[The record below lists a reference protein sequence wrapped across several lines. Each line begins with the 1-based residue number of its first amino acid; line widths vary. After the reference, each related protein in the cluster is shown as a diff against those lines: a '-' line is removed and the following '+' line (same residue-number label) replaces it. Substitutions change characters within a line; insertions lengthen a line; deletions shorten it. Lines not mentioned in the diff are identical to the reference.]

1 MSTDV
6 FISCS
11 TRDKQVGEAICEA
24 LSANGVSYW
33 SPLDLKAG
41 DKACDKAAEDLV
53 QNLKIAG
60 LDVLYDDTE
69 GRAGAKFTN
78 MDLIGLPTQVVI
90 GPRGLKQGVV
100 EIKDRGTG
108 NRFELSPEAAL
119 SYLSG

>member
-1 MSTDV
+1 
-6 FISCS
+6 
-11 TRDKQVGEAICEA
+11 
-24 LSANGVSYW
+24 
-33 SPLDLKAG
+33 
-41 DKACDKAAEDLV
+41 
-53 QNLKIAG
+53 
-60 LDVLYDDTE
+60 
-69 GRAGAKFTN
+69 